1 MAYWNNSPQTDKH
14 VDSLRH
20 IILTQIQ
27 TTFFSPLNVV
37 CLVKKQE
44 ISIFIFLRF
53 IRRTPHSFEAITL
66 TYQRSGLIYNNENI
80 FLQYLKST
88 LLRQPCEKLLGCPT
102 RQLLHEGPLTLVG
115 KYYNISCRLKEARLY
130 RTLGKRIFSK
140 LYLLMSFIRSRKKC
154 NRKHWES
161 FQRNVAGIREKTD

>member
-1 MAYWNNSPQTDKH
+1 MLSEETRNINFY
-14 VDSLRH
+14 
-20 IILTQIQ
+20 ILTIYPTN
-27 TTFFSPLNVV
+27 TT
-37 CLVKKQE
+37 
-44 ISIFIFLRF
+44 
-53 IRRTPHSFEAITL
+53 FEAITL

-154 NRKHWES
+154 NRKH
-161 FQRNVAGIREKTD
+161 

>member
-1 MAYWNNSPQTDKH
+1 MPSEETRNINFY
-14 VDSLRH
+14 
-20 IILTQIQ
+20 ILTIYPTN
-27 TTFFSPLNVV
+27 TT
-37 CLVKKQE
+37 
-44 ISIFIFLRF
+44 
-53 IRRTPHSFEAITL
+53 FEAITL

-154 NRKHWES
+154 NRKHRES